1 VTAVRTVATT
11 GWTGEMTAATGADV
25 RTRPAGLRGQRSKT
39 KMVSAKSKH
48 LTPDERADL
57 GKAAR
62 QNASRASHAAWSAGQ
77 RTQNPLDLLLEQEE
91 TRVPELV
98 PIRHG
103 RMAASAFAFY
113 RGAALPMAAD
123 LSTTPT
129 SGLRVQLCGDAHLS
143 NFGGFGTPD
152 RELIF
157 DLNDF
162 DETAPGPF
170 EWDVKRLAASVE
182 IAGRG
187 RGFEPAVNRKIV
199 TECVR
204 SYRETIRRFS
214 SMQNLDVWYSRLDVP
229 TLVHLWGAEAGQ
241 RALKRLQQTVAKA
254 ETKDRLKA
262 RSKLT
267 MEVDGELR
275 FLSDPPLLVPAEELA
290 PPDQAQAITVA
301 IHEAIRSYRRTLNR
315 DRQHL
320 LDGYRFTG
328 LARKVVGV
336 GSVGTRCW
344 VSLFVGRDHDDV
356 LFLQVKE
363 AEASV
368 LERFTGKSVHPNHGQ
383 RVVEGQRLMQA
394 AGDILLGW
402 QRVLASDGATRD
414 FYMRQLWDWKASA
427 PVDTMEPET
436 LRIYAGMCGWTLARA
451 HARSGD
457 AIAIGSYL
465 GSGST
470 FDDAV
475 ADFADAY
482 ADQNDEDH
490 QALLAAI
497 ERGTVAAEQ
506 GL

>member
-1 VTAVRTVATT
+1 
-11 GWTGEMTAATGADV
+11 M
-25 RTRPAGLRGQRSKT
+25 
-39 KMVSAKSKH
+39 KMESAKTNH
-48 LTPDERADL
+48 LDPEQRAAL
-57 GKAAR
+57 GKEAR
-62 QNASRASHAAWSAGQ
+62 RRASRASHAEWSAEQ
-77 RTQNPLDLLLEQEE
+77 RTHDPLDLLLEQEE
-91 TRVPELV
+91 TRVPDLV

-143 NFGGFGTPD
+143 NFGGFATPE

-157 DLNDF
+157 DVNDF
-162 DETAPGPF
+162 DETTPGPF

-182 IAGRG
+182 IAGRSS
-187 RGFEPAVNRKIV
+187 GFEPAVNRKIV
-199 TECVR
+199 TGCVR
-204 SYRETIRRFS
+204 SYRETIRRFAT
-214 SMQNLDVWYSRLDVP
+214 MNNLDVWYSRLDVA
-229 TLVHLWGAEAGQ
+229 TIVAIWGKEAGQ
-241 RALKRLQQTVAKA
+241 RALKRLQQSVAKA

-262 RSKLT
+262 RNKLT
-267 MEVDGELR
+267 TDVGGELR
-275 FLSDPPLLVPAEELA
+275 FLSDPPLLVPVGELA
-290 PPDQAQAITVA
+290 APDQAQAITEA
-301 IHEAIRSYRRTLNR
+301 IHEAIRSYRRTLNK

-320 LDGYRFTG
+320 LDGYRFLE

-344 VSLFVGRDHDDV
+344 ISLFVGRDHDDV
-356 LFLQVKE
+356 LILQVKE

-368 LERFTGKSVHPNHGQ
+368 LERFTGKSAFTNHGQ

-394 AGDILLGW
+394 ASDMLLGW
-402 QRVLASDGATRD
+402 QRIFAPDGATRD

-427 PVDTMEPET
+427 VVESMDPEL

-465 GSGST
+465 GSVTT

-475 ADFADAY
+475 ADFARAY
-482 ADQNDEDH
+482 ANQNDSDH
-490 QALLAAI
+490 QGLVAAI
-497 ERGTVAAEQ
+497 GSGTLQAEH